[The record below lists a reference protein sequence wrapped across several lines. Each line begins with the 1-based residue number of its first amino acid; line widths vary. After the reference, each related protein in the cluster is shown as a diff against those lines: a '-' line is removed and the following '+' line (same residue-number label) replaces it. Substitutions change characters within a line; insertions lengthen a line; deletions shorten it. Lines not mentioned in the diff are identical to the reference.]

1 MPVYKELNDID
12 IQIEEFDE
20 VPLSLSEQKRWERRV
35 KNKLF
40 RKGRQEK
47 KFKQNV
53 MVASLLLVV
62 FSVALTLSPVSSAYH
77 TVISNLLE
85 KTLQIS
91 GFSNKTNYKELVT
104 AVNLTAVNRYGSITI
119 SEIMLDG
126 DQLMIGTTY
135 TQTEEWFG
143 RPAIIQI
150 SMNGKLYPRLSV
162 TAIGF
167 ASNEGNTMTYF
178 VPLDEYPESEELE
191 IEVAIALQ
199 NSEVTA
205 NEAWEFKFKME
216 TVALRGQMKTIIYD
230 QEIAFSEQD
239 TIKINKIVLTPIS
252 TVVYYERSEESK
264 VRLAVIDEDENRMK
278 EISSSYSSN
287 DESHFRIH
295 PINLSEDNN
304 YYLLVTNYDES
315 QRIQIKP

>member
-1 MPVYKELNDID
+1 
-12 IQIEEFDE
+12 
-20 VPLSLSEQKRWERRV
+20 
-35 KNKLF
+35 
-40 RKGRQEK
+40 
-47 KFKQNV
+47 
-53 MVASLLLVV
+53 
-62 FSVALTLSPVSSAYH
+62 
-77 TVISNLLE
+77 
-85 KTLQIS
+85 
-91 GFSNKTNYKELVT
+91 
-104 AVNLTAVNRYGSITI
+104 
-119 SEIMLDG
+119 
-126 DQLMIGTTY
+126 
-135 TQTEEWFG
+135 
-143 RPAIIQI
+143 
-150 SMNGKLYPRLSV
+150 
-162 TAIGF
+162 
-167 ASNEGNTMTYF
+167 MTYF